1 MRETEVNKG
10 KLLLTVP
17 VIVAALAV
25 FILLVREV
33 IPEDPTVTGVT
44 ETTSIDVA
52 SKIAGRVETL
62 LVQEGDTV
70 KKGQVVATLISREMD
85 AKVEQARAMMD
96 AAGARRQM
104 AINGTRPQEKE
115 AAYKLYLQAKSQY
128 DLLGKTWERISRLY
142 EQNVVSMQE
151 RDQVYAQYTA
161 AQSSMEAAKARYD
174 LALEGARPED
184 VRAADSAF
192 RQAANAYKEAM
203 VYHDE
208 LKLTS
213 PIDGEVMKRIVKA
226 GEIAAAGYPVLTLVD
241 LSDVWVVLQLRED
254 RLPTV
259 SMGKILK
266 GKIPALG
273 NKSFDFRVTYIA
285 PMADFA
291 TWRPTNQKGD
301 FDLKTFEIHLR
312 PATNIA
318 GLRGG
323 MSVNVTVE

>member
-115 AAYKLYLQAKSQY
+115 AAYKTLST
-128 DLLGKTWERISRLY
+128 G
-142 EQNVVSMQE
+142 
-151 RDQVYAQYTA
+151 QV
-161 AQSSMEAAKARYD
+161 
-174 LALEGARPED
+174 
-184 VRAADSAF
+184 
-192 RQAANAYKEAM
+192 
-203 VYHDE
+203 
-208 LKLTS
+208 
-213 PIDGEVMKRIVKA
+213 
-226 GEIAAAGYPVLTLVD
+226 PV
-241 LSDVWVVLQLRED
+241 
-254 RLPTV
+254 
-259 SMGKILK
+259 
-266 GKIPALG
+266 
-273 NKSFDFRVTYIA
+273 
-285 PMADFA
+285 
-291 TWRPTNQKGD
+291 
-301 FDLKTFEIHLR
+301 
-312 PATNIA
+312 
-318 GLRGG
+318 
-323 MSVNVTVE
+323 